1 MAWAFGARLP
11 LRHRDWV
18 RRDLTGDGWERRH
31 FTRTLVQW
39 TPSLL
44 LLLLPGPWLLRASLP
59 LLVLI
64 GAMYVSASY
73 LQETR
78 VHRLQRHGLP
88 AELAEQADETR
99 RDAKELA
106 DLVRIEKRRA
116 KARTRYSEGGGRAV
130 PGRTPD
136 DRRPDPRRP
145 RQPGS

>member
-11 LRHRDWV
+11 LRYRDWV

-31 FTRTLVQW
+31 VTRTLVQW

-64 GAMYVSASY
+64 GSLYVSASY

-78 VHRLQRHGLP
+78 VHRLLRHGLP
-88 AELAEQADETR
+88 TELAEQADETR
-99 RDAKELA
+99 RDAKEL
-106 DLVRIEKRRA
+106 DHLVRIEKRRA
-116 KARTRYSEGGGRAV
+116 KLRTRYSEGGTAPCPR
-130 PGRTPD
+130 PG
-136 DRRPDPRRP
+136 
-145 RQPGS
+145 QPES